1 MDSTLVQILNEL
13 IRQSQ
18 EIARLTQL
26 VADLQ
31 KQLEEQHEP
40 R

>member
-1 MDSTLVQILNEL
+1 MESTLVQILNEL

-26 VADLQ
+26 VAELHR
-31 KQLEEQHEP
+31 QLEGQHEP
-40 R
+40 S

>member
-1 MDSTLVQILNEL
+1 MESTLVQILNEL

-31 KQLEEQHEP
+31 KKLEEVYEP
-40 R
+40 S